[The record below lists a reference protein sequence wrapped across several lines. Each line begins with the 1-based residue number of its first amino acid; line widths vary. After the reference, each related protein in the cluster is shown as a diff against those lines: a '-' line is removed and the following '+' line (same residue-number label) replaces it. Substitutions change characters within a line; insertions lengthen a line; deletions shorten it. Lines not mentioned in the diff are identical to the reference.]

1 MGRVKLAIRRIENKT
16 SRQVTFSKRRNGLV
30 KKAYELCVT
39 SPSSC
44 SPSPHASP
52 TSPAAAAGWRTSS
65 SDTWTSRSTTGEAPS
80 TTQRRFSK
88 RFTPRSSSCTSS
100 EAVGAAG
107 PCRVRLHDRRRH
119 RRLPLPEVPHG
130 RARSRRPKEE
140 FPVELEQSHAPLPT
154 GCISA
159 GMQVQG
165 PNGAPAMYV
174 PPGRRRG
181 GHGRVR
187 RRRPHGPRCGPP
199 PPATGAHQTPAA
211 TTCCRSVLH
220 PTTRSSTSG
229 TYVLHVPDRRAGGV
243 HVPTPSLELR
253 SLSPSS
259 QGPAGRVRRHL
270 PAGPPARRAVRGRI
284 RRQRRRRGGGVA
296 AGVLLHRAALHAHP
310 RHALPSHNAAGE
322 PWRNCH
328 CDDATTAGKADDDA
342 FFSLLVPAAALPGAG
357 RAVPDDAGQRR
368 RRGDCAS
375 GAGGGRVGVGELLL
389 RAQRRHRHAS
399 DGLRQR
405 RTASQPRLT

>member
-159 GMQVQG
+159 GMQVQ
-165 PNGAPAMYV
+165 V
-174 PPGRRRG
+174 CI
-181 GHGRVR
+181 HTTLSFILWLVV
-187 RRRPHGPRCGPP
+187 RCGNVASCMAGAKWCAGDVRPTRTTTRRAWP
-199 PPATGAHQTPAA
+199 RSPATPP
-211 TTCCRSVLH
+211 R
-220 PTTRSSTSG
+220 PT
-229 TYVLHVPDRRAGGV
+229 L
-243 HVPTPSLELR
+243 
-253 SLSPSS
+253 
-259 QGPAGRVRRHL
+259 
-270 PAGPPARRAVRGRI
+270 
-284 RRQRRRRGGGVA
+284 
-296 AGVLLHRAALHAHP
+296 
-310 RHALPSHNAAGE
+310 
-322 PWRNCH
+322 W
-328 CDDATTAGKADDDA
+328 
-342 FFSLLVPAAALPGAG
+342 AAA
-357 RAVPDDAGQRR
+357 
-368 RRGDCAS
+368 
-375 GAGGGRVGVGELLL
+375 
-389 RAQRRHRHAS
+389 AS
-399 DGLRQR
+399 DGGPSDPGGHHMLSFGAASDDPFIYLRYVRTTRARSTCR
-405 RTASQPRLT
+405 RRARTYAVTGTSFPLSVVSGTSRTCTTPPPSWSTCPASRAWPD